1 MHRHPQSY
9 RHPLTVHLR
18 SEKKEAGF
26 VKRQEM
32 SSMNNFNSHINL
44 SPADANV
51 TNVALEFC
59 FSSEHNTDVTVY

>member
-1 MHRHPQSY
+1 
-9 RHPLTVHLR
+9 
-18 SEKKEAGF
+18 
-26 VKRQEM
+26 
-32 SSMNNFNSHINL
+32 MNNFNSHINL